1 MYGDI
6 VKKEVKKAREQK
18 DLNTPELRNIV
29 VPLETA
35 TRIRQS
41 EAYSDG
47 KEGVGKVTKGIKPE
61 KTETSELTGVEVRG
75 QVSKFKRKAE
85 K

>member
-1 MYGDI
+1 MYSDI

-18 DLNTPELRNIV
+18 DLNTPYTRDIV

-35 TRIRQS
+35 TRIKQT

-47 KEGVGKVTKGIKPE
+47 KEGVAKVTKGIKPE
-61 KTETSELTGVEVRG
+61 KTAKSELTGVEVRG